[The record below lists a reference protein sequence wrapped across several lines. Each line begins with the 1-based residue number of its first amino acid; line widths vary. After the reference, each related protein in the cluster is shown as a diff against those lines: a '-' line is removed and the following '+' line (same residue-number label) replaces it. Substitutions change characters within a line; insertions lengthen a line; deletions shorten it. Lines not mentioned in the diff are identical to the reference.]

1 MKTFARYIFRQ
12 AFGATA
18 LILLSLTGVVWVAV
32 ALRQLNVVT
41 SQGQDALM
49 FLKMTTLALPN
60 LMALIA
66 PVALLIATIHTLNRL
81 NGDSE
86 LIVLTAA
93 GATVWTIA
101 KPLLLLGFLMS
112 AVLSV
117 VNHFV
122 MPWSLRELRD
132 AIIQVRTD
140 LIAQVVQPGKFSVP
154 ESGLTFHIRDR
165 TFEGLLQGMLVHD
178 ARDAAQITTYLAERA
193 QIMKQG
199 GTAFL
204 IMQDGHIL
212 RRAAPNAPA
221 DIVRFDSYAVDL
233 ERFEKKDD
241 TAELKPRERYF
252 NELAYPAA
260 DDPDFRRQ
268 PGHFRAELHER
279 FSNPLYPVVFVL
291 IALACVG
298 QAQSTRQNR
307 VEPVIAG
314 FVFATVVRLA
324 GFAANNL
331 VVINARWTFL
341 LYAIPIAS
349 ILLSMLA
356 IRLNA
361 KPRPGPSTF
370 DRLSMAVGDLV
381 GRLPWRRPSQ
391 PLVAATGRAS

>member
-49 FLKMTTLALPN
+49 FIKMTTLALPN

-81 NGDSE
+81 NSDSE
-86 LIVLTAA
+86 LIVLTAS

-112 AVLSV
+112 AVLSL

-140 LIAQVVQPGKFSVP
+140 LIAQVVQPGRFSVP
-154 ESGLTFHIRDR
+154 ESGLTFHIRER

-178 ARDAAQITTYLAERA
+178 ARDPAQITTYLAERA
-193 QIMKQG
+193 QIVKQG

-204 IMQDGHIL
+204 IMEDGHIL
-212 RRAAPNAPA
+212 RRSTPNAPA
-221 DIVRFDSYAVDL
+221 DIVRFQSYAVDL

-252 NELAYPAA
+252 GELAYPAA
-260 DDPDFRRQ
+260 DDPDFLRQ

-279 FSNPLYPVVFVL
+279 FSNPLYPLVFVL

-314 FVFATVVRLA
+314 FVFATLVRLT

-331 VVINARWTFL
+331 VVLNARWTFL
-341 LYAIPIAS
+341 LYAIPLGS
-349 ILLSMLA
+349 ILLAIVA

-361 KPRPGPSTF
+361 RPRPGPSLA
-370 DRLSMAVGDLV
+370 DRVSMAIGDLFA
-381 GRLPWRRPSQ
+381 RLPWRREQP
-391 PLVAATGRAS
+391 PLVPATGRAS